1 MAAGGVGRATWHCA
15 YEVACPYP
23 FPSAARE
30 VRGAEAAGRVSCQEE
45 GTTGDSREVAEDRGS
60 RGVAYRP
67 SMVRQRGV
75 AVAKRGA
82 WVVDRHSRGPAA
94 VGEVHHIQA
103 CPFVQ
108 LKVPLVPE
116 IVIRTI
122 GCG

>member
-1 MAAGGVGRATWHCA
+1 MVAGGVGRATWHCA
-15 YEVACPYP
+15 YEVACPCP
-23 FPSAARE
+23 CPSAARE
-30 VRGAEAAGRVSCQEE
+30 DRGAGAAGRVSCREE
-45 GTTGDSREVAEDRGS
+45 GKTDDSREVAEDRGS

-82 WVVDRHSRGPAA
+82 WVVDRHSRGRAS
-94 VGEVHHIQA
+94 VGEVHHIQE

-108 LKVPLVPE
+108 LKVPLFPVVE
-116 IVIRTI
+116 IRTI